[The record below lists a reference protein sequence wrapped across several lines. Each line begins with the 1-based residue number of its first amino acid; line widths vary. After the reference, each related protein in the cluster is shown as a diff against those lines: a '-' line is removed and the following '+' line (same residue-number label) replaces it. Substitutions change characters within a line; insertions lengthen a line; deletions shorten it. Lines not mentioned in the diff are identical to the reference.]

1 MTGAARQGR
10 SRGFVIGAIAAALVS
25 AAFLA
30 GLGLWQV
37 ERLQWK
43 LDLISRVEQRV
54 SASPMP
60 PPPPSAWPSVSRDA
74 DEYLKVEA
82 KGRFLTG
89 KETLVQAVT
98 ALGSGFW
105 VLTPFQTD
113 DGFTILVNRGF
124 VPQERR
130 DPASRR
136 EGTVDGETRVTG
148 LLRLTEPGG
157 AFLRSNDAAANRW
170 YSRDVAAI
178 AQARGLTGVAPYF
191 VDADATPNP
200 GGWPVGGLTVVS
212 FNNHHLIYAFTWFG
226 LSALALFGAW
236 RLARDIAKP
245 VASSVKSKA
254 EGKPYT

>member
-1 MTGAARQGR
+1 MTGAARPGR
-10 SRGFVIGAIAAALVS
+10 SRAFVIGAIAAALMS

-30 GLGLWQV
+30 GLGIWQV

-43 LDLISRVEQRV
+43 LDLISRVEQRL
-54 SASPMP
+54 SASPVS

-82 KGRFLTG
+82 KGRFLNG
-89 KETLVQAVT
+89 SEALVQAVT

-130 DPASRR
+130 DAASRR
-136 EGTVDGETRVTG
+136 DGAVDGETRVTG

-157 AFLRSNDAAANRW
+157 AFLRTNDAASDRW

-178 AQARGLTGVAPYF
+178 AHARGLTDVAPYF
-191 VDADATPNP
+191 IDADATPNP

-226 LSALALFGAW
+226 LSALALYGAW
-236 RLARDIAKP
+236 RLVRDVAKP
-245 VASSVKSKA
+245 VAPSVKSEA
-254 EGKPYT
+254 EDKPST